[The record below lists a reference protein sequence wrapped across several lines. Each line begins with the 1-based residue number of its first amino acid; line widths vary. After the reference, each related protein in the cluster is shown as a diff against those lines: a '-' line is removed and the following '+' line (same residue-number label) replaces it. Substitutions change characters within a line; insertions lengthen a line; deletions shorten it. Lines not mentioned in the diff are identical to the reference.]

1 MNAPHHSSKITPAV
15 STEVGRRVVLLGAG
29 AVGVA
34 GVLAACGGGDDP
46 GAGTDTASP
55 EASPSTPAGSP
66 AQSPSAAPS
75 ETGGGGTPLATTADI
90 PVGGG
95 LVVSA
100 ERVVVTQP
108 TAGEFK
114 AFTSICTHQ
123 GCEVSRVESGVISC
137 PCHGSQYSAADG
149 SVSRG
154 PAPAPLAEVAVTV
167 EGDQILLG

>member
-1 MNAPHHSSKITPAV
+1 MIQHDTTPTDARAPGIQ
-15 STEVGRRVVLLGAG
+15 RRVVLLGAG

-34 GVLAACGGGDDP
+34 GVLAACGGSDSP

-55 EASPSTPAGSP
+55 EASPSTPTGTS
-66 AQSPSAAPS
+66 AQPPSAAPS
-75 ETGGGGTPLATTADI
+75 ETGSGGTPLAATADV

-100 ERVVVTQP
+100 EQVVVTQP

-114 AFTSICTHQ
+114 GFTSICTHQ
-123 GCEVSRVESGVISC
+123 GCEVSRVEDGVISC

>member
-1 MNAPHHSSKITPAV
+1 MNAPHHSSKIAPAV

-34 GVLAACGGGDDP
+34 GVLAACGGDDP

-66 AQSPSAAPS
+66 AQPPSAAPS
-75 ETGGGGTPLATTADI
+75 ETGSGGTPLAATADI

-100 ERVVVTQP
+100 EQVVVTQP
-108 TAGEFK
+108 AAGEFK

-154 PAPAPLAEVAVTV
+154 PAAAPLAEVAVTV

>member
-1 MNAPHHSSKITPAV
+1 MTERDPSSKIAPAV
-15 STEVGRRVVLLGAG
+15 STELGRRVVLLGAG
-29 AVGVA
+29 AIGAA
-34 GVLAACGGGDDP
+34 GVLAACGGDDP

-55 EASPSTPAGSP
+55 EASPTTPTRSP
-66 AQSPSAAPS
+66 AQPSATPS
-75 ETGGGGTPLATTADI
+75 ETSGGGTPLAATADV

-100 ERVVVTQP
+100 EQVVVTQP

-137 PCHGSQYSAADG
+137 PCHGSRFSAADG
-149 SVSRG
+149 SVARG
-154 PAPAPLAEVAVTV
+154 PAAAPLAEVAVTV

>member
-46 GAGTDTASP
+46 GAATDTASP

-66 AQSPSAAPS
+66 AQPPSAAPS
-75 ETGGGGTPLATTADI
+75 ETGSGGTPLAATADI

-100 ERVVVTQP
+100 EQVVVTQP
-108 TAGEFK
+108 AAGEFK

-154 PAPAPLAEVAVTV
+154 PAAAPLAEVAVTV

>member
-1 MNAPHHSSKITPAV
+1 MTERDPSSKIAPTG
-15 STEVGRRVVLLGAG
+15 STELGRRVVLLGAG

-34 GVLAACGGGDDP
+34 GVLAACGGSDSP
-46 GAGTDTASP
+46 GAGADTASP
-55 EASPSTPAGSP
+55 EASPSTPTGTP
-66 AQSPSAAPS
+66 AQPPSAAPS
-75 ETGGGGTPLATTADI
+75 ETSSGGTPLAATADI

-100 ERVVVTQP
+100 EQVVVTQP

-114 AFTSICTHQ
+114 GFTSICTHQ
-123 GCEVSRVESGVISC
+123 GCEVSRVEDGVISC

-167 EGDQILLG
+167 EGDQVLLG

>member
-1 MNAPHHSSKITPAV
+1 MNAPHHSSEITPTV
-15 STEVGRRVVLLGAG
+15 STEVGRRVVLRGAG

-46 GAGTDTASP
+46 GAATDTASP

-66 AQSPSAAPS
+66 AQPPSAAPS

-100 ERVVVTQP
+100 EQVVVTQP
-108 TAGEFK
+108 AAGEFK

-154 PAPAPLAEVAVTV
+154 PAAAPLAEVAVTV